1 MPLEIRKLTGDGSA
15 WDRFVRGSNDGTV
28 FHLHAWKHVV
38 EDIFEYAPH
47 YFLASE
53 DDTIRGVLPLFEVRG
68 LLTGR
73 VLISTPHATYGGLC
87 GTDYEAR
94 TALLARARQLAEQ
107 EEVRYVEL
115 RHKGNPIPGLATESF
130 FVTFIK
136 ALDPDPEVNWLSIPR
151 KRRYLI
157 RQGLRHGFESRTGWE
172 GLSTFYSLYARN
184 RRRLGSPSY
193 SRRLFEAIRDRFGD
207 EVGLLTIWHRD
218 RMVAGVISFFYR
230 DQVIPYYGAS
240 LPGASPKAVNDFM
253 YWELMRRACLD
264 GCRVFD
270 FGQSHPGS
278 GTYAF
283 KRHWGFQPAPLAYQY
298 LPIRSRQIPRIGPNP
313 YLRPFVET
321 WKHLPL
327 SVTERVG
334 PLLIRRLPLH

>member
-1 MPLEIRKLTGDGSA
+1 MPLEIRKLAGDGLA
-15 WDRFVRGSNDGTV
+15 WDRFVRSSPDGTI
-28 FHLHAWKHVV
+28 FHLSVWKGLL
-38 EDIFEYAPH
+38 EDLFDYTPH
-47 YFLASE
+47 FLLATE
-53 DDTIRGVLPLFEVRG
+53 GDRIAGVLPLFEVRG
-68 LLTGR
+68 LLSGH
-73 VLISTPHATYGGLC
+73 VLISIPHATYGGLC
-87 GTDYEAR
+87 GAEPEAR
-94 TALLARARQLAEQ
+94 VALLARARQLGEQ
-107 EEVRYVEL
+107 EGIRYVEF
-115 RHKGNPIPGLATESF
+115 RHKLDPIPGLATQSF

-136 ALDPDPEVNWLSIPR
+136 SLDPDPDVNWLSIPR

-157 RQGLRHGFESRTGWE
+157 RQGIRHGLESRMGWE
-172 GLSTFYSLYARN
+172 ALSAFYALYARN
-184 RRRLGSPSY
+184 RRSLGSPPY

-207 EVGLLTIWHRD
+207 EAGLLTIWHRD
-218 RMVAGVISFFYR
+218 RMVAGVISFFYG

-240 LPGASPKAVNDFM
+240 LPDVSPKAVNDFM

-283 KRHWGFQPAPLAYQY
+283 KRHWGFEPAPLAYQY
-298 LPIRSRQIPRIGPNP
+298 LPIRSRRIPKIGPNP

-327 SVTERVG
+327 FVTEQVG